1 MYFKK
6 RILEPEFMTK
16 SEIKAFEN
24 IANKKS
30 KIWNSL
36 IIDHV
41 FNKNFKPFNNM
52 KILDVGC
59 GLALLIKDIYYKF
72 HKFKP
77 EIIGLDKFKKNL
89 DTARKN
95 ISNLKNYIHIVKG
108 DVHNLRFPSNYFDLI
123 ICKDSLHHFK
133 NVKKA
138 LKEMHRILNKNG
150 LIYIQDLRRDCPF
163 YILKTIL
170 PPDTPEKKIIFNS
183 VRSSYT
189 INEIKKILNQL
200 KIIKYK
206 IGVRKMTKHIELKYR
221 ILDPDINSLRSTLR
235 SRFFLMIKK

>member
-6 RILEPEFMTK
+6 RAPESEFMTEY
-16 SEIKAFEN
+16 EIKTFEN
-24 IANKKS
+24 IAHKRRKV
-30 KIWNSL
+30 WNFL
-36 IIDHV
+36 IMDHI

-52 KILDVGC
+52 KILDIGC
-59 GLALLIKDIYYKF
+59 GPALLIKDIYYKF

-77 EIIGLDKFKKNL
+77 EIIGLDKFKKIL
-89 DTARKN
+89 DIAKKN

-108 DVHNLRFPSNYFDLI
+108 DVHNLQFPSNYFDLI

-133 NVKKA
+133 DVKKA
-138 LKEMHRILNKNG
+138 LKEMYRVLNKNG
-150 LIYIQDLRRDCPF
+150 LIYVQDLRRDCPF
-163 YILKTIL
+163 YILKTVL

-183 VRSSYT
+183 VKSSYT

-200 KIIKYK
+200 KITKYK
-206 IGVRKMTKHIELKYR
+206 IGVRKMTKHIELKYK
-221 ILDPDINSLRSTLR
+221 ILDPDINSLRNTLR